1 MDKKLAEADTLHKA
15 KEQHNAAGKNT
26 GMSGRDLACHF
37 LNYQIVFT
45 YDIQFQFNPE
55 WFEDEEE
62 EDYWDISQYRCT
74 QEEEYAE
81 LWGSEWQL
89 SNLSPDDT
97 RIFNACLN
105 TSSP

>member
-62 EDYWDISQYRCT
+62 EDY
-74 QEEEYAE
+74 
-81 LWGSEWQL
+81 
-89 SNLSPDDT
+89 
-97 RIFNACLN
+97 
-105 TSSP
+105 